1 MAELL
6 LNLCTDVFPG
16 ALIKESFLTVANNA
30 LVLCNKAGC
39 QTLQEKV
46 IFIKT
51 KPVSL
56 TGLLSAYSSTK
67 LCVSKLSGRSPCD
80 EMQDKM
86 QGMSAPLCIPIPSSG
101 YSVSS
106 LLVLTFLM
114 SSLKICNCFSLRVGC
129 LVLPAWVPGCL
140 HTDALGSRLLIFLVS
155 AEANKDLI

>member
-16 ALIKESFLTVANNA
+16 ALIKESFSTVANNA

-86 QGMSAPLCIPIPSSG
+86 QEMSAPLCIPVSSSG
-101 YSVSS
+101 YCVFTPGPD
-106 LLVLTFLM
+106 LLNGISQNLQLF
-114 SSLKICNCFSLRVGC
+114 
-129 LVLPAWVPGCL
+129 
-140 HTDALGSRLLIFLVS
+140 
-155 AEANKDLI
+155 